1 MLLLQSRG
9 KTYASKSLESKVNL
23 DDHCRLRDH
32 VGEEI
37 THLED
42 GDEEADCDEE
52 WTEHLP
58 LDGRGDI
65 LDKDT
70 ENDAAITE
78 NVDKTIELFK

>member
-1 MLLLQSRG
+1 MQ
-9 KTYASKSLESKVNL
+9 
-23 DDHCRLRDH
+23 
-32 VGEEI
+32 
-37 THLED
+37 D